1 MEKIP
6 FKMFGI
12 YDKDLKINSD
22 VRQDKNS
29 FFYYAKNIHAG
40 RGGHC

>member
-6 FKMFGI
+6 FRMFGI

-22 VRQDKNS
+22 VRQDKNR
-29 FFYYAKNIHAG
+29 FFSYAKNIRAG
-40 RGGHC
+40 GGGHC